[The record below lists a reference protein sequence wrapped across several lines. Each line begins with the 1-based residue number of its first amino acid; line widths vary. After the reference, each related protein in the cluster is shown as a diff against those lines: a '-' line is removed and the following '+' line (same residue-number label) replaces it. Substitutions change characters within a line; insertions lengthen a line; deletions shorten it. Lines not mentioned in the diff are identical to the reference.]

1 MEIGMFDSLHALR
14 PYAIWDGA
22 VARAVHGEQLT
33 MAVVELQPE
42 VAVPEHRHV
51 NEQLGF
57 VTRGSITMTIGGE
70 SRELG
75 VGETYVIATDV
86 PHAAVAGPEG
96 ATVVDVFSPPRSDWE
111 GLERLEPSRAAWP

>member
-1 MEIGMFDSLHALR
+1 MFDSFHGLR
-14 PYAIWDGA
+14 PYAIWEGA
-22 VARAVHGEQLT
+22 VARAVHGEKLT
-33 MAVVELQPE
+33 MAVVELEPD

-57 VTRGSITMTIGGE
+57 VAKGSITMTVGGE

-75 VGETYVIATDV
+75 IGETYVIATDV
-86 PHAAVAGPEG
+86 PHAALAGPEG
-96 ATVVDVFSPPRSDWE
+96 ATVVDIFSPPRSDWE